1 MNKNPTAE
9 ELHRL
14 IMRKKITYE
23 QIRRI
28 DANRFS
34 DLEATMRMLY
44 DHGTMNSSEPT
55 NFENQITHT
64 NASLREPQRPSGRR
78 STLETT
84 NTKVGQKRGANTRPE
99 AHAAKQ
105 SIDDKRAK

>member
-9 ELHRL
+9 ELHKL
-14 IMRKKITYE
+14 IMRKKITYD

-28 DANRFS
+28 DQNRFS

-44 DHGTMNSSEPT
+44 DHGTINSSDGA

-64 NASLREPQRPSGRR
+64 NASLREPQRPSGRKTTVETVSNKVGSKR
-78 STLETT
+78 ST
-84 NTKVGQKRGANTRPE
+84 NTRPDSQI
-99 AHAAKQ
+99 AK
-105 SIDDKRAK
+105 